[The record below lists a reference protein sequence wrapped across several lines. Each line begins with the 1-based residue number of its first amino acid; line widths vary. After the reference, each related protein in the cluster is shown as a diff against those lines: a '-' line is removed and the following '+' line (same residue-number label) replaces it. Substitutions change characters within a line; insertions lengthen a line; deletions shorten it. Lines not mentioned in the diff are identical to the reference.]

1 VPNGFNKTFAT
12 GALFYAQRHH
22 PQCIQVYGCA
32 GKANEF
38 ESSGNS
44 IDGWLISG
52 KRACKMNGKYFL
64 CLKECC
70 LQNLYFFKCL
80 AKFQRSNT

>member
-1 VPNGFNKTFAT
+1 MYTSLV
-12 GALFYAQRHH
+12 
-22 PQCIQVYGCA
+22 A

-52 KRACKMNGKYFL
+52 KRAPRFS
-64 CLKECC
+64 
-70 LQNLYFFKCL
+70 QNEWQIFSMPYRMLFANYIFF
-80 AKFQRSNT
+80 